1 MLKRKTVAAISVAAL
16 AATTIA
22 LPAAVANAAAPVQ
35 LAGCNPCAGKKCGAA
50 KAKCGAAKA
59 KCGAAAAK
67 CGAAKNGGKNPCNP
81 CAGKKK

>member
-50 KAKCGAAKA
+50 KAKCGAA
-59 KCGAAAAK
+59 AAK